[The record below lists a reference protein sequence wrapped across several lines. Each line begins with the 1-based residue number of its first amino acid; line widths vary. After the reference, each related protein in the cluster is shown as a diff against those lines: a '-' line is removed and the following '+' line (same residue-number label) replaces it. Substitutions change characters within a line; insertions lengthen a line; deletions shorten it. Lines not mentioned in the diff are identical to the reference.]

1 MRIVLDTNVFISS
14 FFGGNPKKIIDL
26 WKEGKVV
33 ICLSG
38 PIIDEY
44 IAVLKRLGLEGKP
57 ELKELL
63 DFLAEG
69 FNLIFAAKT
78 PSLNIVHD
86 DPDDNKFIECAVALE
101 AEVIVSGDK
110 NLLRLKNYLNIKIMS
125 PAEFL
130 NSFKRKP

>member
-1 MRIVLDTNVFISS
+1 MRIVIDTNVFISS
-14 FFGGNPKKIIDL
+14 FFGGNPKKIVDL

-44 IAVLKRLGLEGKP
+44 IAVLKRLGLEGEP
-57 ELKELL
+57 ELKELV

-78 PSLNIVHD
+78 PSLNIVPD
-86 DPDDNKFIECAVALE
+86 DPDDNKFIECAVALD

-125 PAEFL
+125 PAESLAF
-130 NSFKRKP
+130 FKKMP

>member
-14 FFGGNPKKIIDL
+14 FFDGNPKKIIDL

-44 IAVLKRLGLEGKP
+44 IAVLKRLGLEGEP

-69 FNLIFAAKT
+69 FNLVFTAKT
-78 PSLNIVHD
+78 PSLNLVHE

-110 NLLRLKNYLNIKIMS
+110 NLLRLKNYMNIKIMS

-130 NSFKRKP
+130 NFFKRKP